1 MGQSP
6 DRCRN
11 PCRLCFEATGEHLLP
26 SIDLW
31 DPFCLFSS
39 PLAPAPESYEQPL
52 AIPNALPLP
61 KISKG
66 SSQAGDRD
74 QEAKGEKGKDKD
86 KGKKPSA
93 KAKDSAKVKEA
104 EARTQETDP
113 KAKDAPSSQPSQKED
128 PPVKA

>member
-1 MGQSP
+1 MIVARVPVDSA
-6 DRCRN
+6 
-11 PCRLCFEATGEHLLP
+11 LKLP
-26 SIDLW
+26 GSIYYH
-31 DPFCLFSS
+31 PQIREIPSASF
-39 PLAPAPESYEQPL
+39 PPAPAPESYEQPL

-93 KAKDSAKVKEA
+93 KAKDAADRKSV
-104 EARTQETDP
+104 
-113 KAKDAPSSQPSQKED
+113 
-128 PPVKA
+128 V